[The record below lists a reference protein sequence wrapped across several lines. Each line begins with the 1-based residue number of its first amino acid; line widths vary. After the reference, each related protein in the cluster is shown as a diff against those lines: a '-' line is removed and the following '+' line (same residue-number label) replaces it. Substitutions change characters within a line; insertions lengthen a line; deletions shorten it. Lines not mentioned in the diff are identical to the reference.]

1 MFSSRRPYIAMA
13 SIGLTPFLIAILP
26 GGVANAHGYVSSP
39 LSRQAQ
45 CVEKIV
51 SCGEIQYE
59 PQSVEGPK
67 GLRNCSANIARFA
80 DLDDDS
86 KGWRV
91 QSVDSTATFSW
102 TFTALHRT
110 LNWEYYIGN
119 TRVGVVD
126 GNNQPPPDGGVT
138 HTIDLS
144 GFSGRQKLIAV
155 WNIGDTAN
163 AFYSCLDLQIGGGSP
178 GTTTPPTT
186 KPPVTTTAPPT
197 TTKPPVTTTAPPTS
211 APHTT
216 HQHPTTTDQ
225 PSGTEWRVGAHYAVG
240 DVVTYQGGRYRCLQA
255 HTVYDPNWMPTA
267 TPALW
272 QRI

>member
-1 MFSSRRPYIAMA
+1 MA
-13 SIGLTPFLIAILP
+13 SIGLTPFLITILP
-26 GGVANAHGYVSSP
+26 PAVANAHGYISSP
-39 LSRQAQ
+39 LGRQAQ
-45 CVEKIV
+45 CAQRLV
-51 SCGEIQYE
+51 SCGDIQYE

-86 KGWRV
+86 KGWKV
-91 QSVDSTATFSW
+91 QSVGSTATFSW

-110 LNWEYYIGN
+110 LNWEYYIGG

-144 GFSGRQKLIAV
+144 GFTGRQKLLAI

-186 KPPVTTTAPPT
+186 APTTTTPQVTTPPPT
-197 TTKPPVTTTAPPTS
+197 TTKPPVTTSAPPTTT
-211 APHTT
+211 PPTTT
-216 HQHPTTTDQ
+216 HHHPTTTDQ
-225 PSGTEWRVGAHYAVG
+225 PAGTEWKVGARYSVG

-255 HTVYDPNWMPTA
+255 HTVYDPNWMPAA